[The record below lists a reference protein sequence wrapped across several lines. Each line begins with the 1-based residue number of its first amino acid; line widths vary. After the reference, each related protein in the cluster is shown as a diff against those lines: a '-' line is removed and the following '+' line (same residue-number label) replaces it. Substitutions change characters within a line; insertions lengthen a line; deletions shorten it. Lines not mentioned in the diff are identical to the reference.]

1 MKQDFVFWH
10 LLYSLVVTHEY
21 RIIHISPD
29 HKEVWL
35 EGLGNKQA
43 PIIRVYR
50 YDLDW
55 STWLQRDMEKTVFQV
70 ANFRKQLRKSKLAA
84 VNIYVSTY
92 PPVDDWE
99 FRVQEPLE
107 KNHATVNSVI
117 VHEGN
122 FENSC
127 NRISNLIGKE
137 VKVEVEYEEEEAL
150 YPLKQ
155 LVLDASARAI
165 KKEKELF
172 QFGKPL
178 FTYLFIAIQLIAFF
192 FLEMNGGSQNTE
204 TLIKFGAKFNPLI
217 LEGEWWRFFTPIFLH
232 IGIIHLLLNT
242 LALYYLGTAVERIYG
257 NTRFLFV
264 YLFAGFAGSLASFV
278 YTPSIS
284 AGASG
289 AIFGCFGA
297 LLFVGI
303 AYPKLF
309 LRTMGMNILV
319 LIGVNLTIG
328 FAIPGIDNAG
338 HIGGLIGGFLAA
350 AIVHLPKH
358 VKPLPRIIGL
368 LLAGTITFYMLD
380 YGYNNENPY
389 TRISEAETL
398 LQNGEYDK
406 AHDIL
411 LPLEEQKEEY
421 PEVLFYLSFID
432 IKKGR
437 LEDAESRLVDVTSL
451 QPDFHE
457 AHYNL
462 ALVYLELKKTEKA
475 LVSIER
481 AIEIEEDGA
490 NYQNLRSEI
499 IQSLDSE

>member
-10 LLYSLVVTHEY
+10 MLNSLVVTHEY

-55 STWLQRDMEKTVFQV
+55 STWLQRDMEKTAFQV
-70 ANFRKQLRKSKLAA
+70 ANFRKQLRKSKLSA

-99 FRVQEPLE
+99 FRLQEPLE
-107 KNHATVNSVI
+107 KNKATVNSVV

-122 FENSC
+122 LEHSC

-137 VKVEVEYEEEEAL
+137 VKVEVENEDEEAL
-150 YPLKQ
+150 HHLKQ
-155 LVLDASARAI
+155 IVLDASARAI

-178 FTYLFIAIQLIAFF
+178 FTYLFIAVQVIAFF
-192 FLEMNGGSQNTE
+192 ILEMNGGSQNTE
-204 TLIKFGAKFNPLI
+204 TLIQYGAKFNPLI

-232 IGIIHLLLNT
+232 IGVLHLMLNT
-242 LALYYLGTAVERIYG
+242 LALFYLGTAVERIYG
-257 NTRFLFV
+257 NIRFLFV

-278 YTPSIS
+278 FTPSIS

-303 AYPKLF
+303 AYPKVF

-358 VKPLPRIIGL
+358 IKPLPRILGL
-368 LLAGTITFYMLD
+368 LLAGALTFYMLD

-389 TRISEAETL
+389 TQISQAESL
-398 LQNGEYDK
+398 LQKGEYDQ
-406 AHDIL
+406 AYDMLI
-411 LPLEEQKEEY
+411 PLEEQKNEY

-437 LEDAESRLVDVTSL
+437 INDAESRLVDVTAL

-462 ALVYLELKKTEKA
+462 ALVYLEMKKTEKA

-481 AIEIEEDGA
+481 AIEIEPDGA
-490 NYQNLRSEI
+490 NYENIRSEI

>member
-1 MKQDFVFWH
+1 
-10 LLYSLVVTHEY
+10 
-21 RIIHISPD
+21 
-29 HKEVWL
+29 
-35 EGLGNKQA
+35 
-43 PIIRVYR
+43 
-50 YDLDW
+50 
-55 STWLQRDMEKTVFQV
+55 
-70 ANFRKQLRKSKLAA
+70 
-84 VNIYVSTY
+84 
-92 PPVDDWE
+92 
-99 FRVQEPLE
+99 
-107 KNHATVNSVI
+107 
-117 VHEGN
+117 
-122 FENSC
+122 
-127 NRISNLIGKE
+127 
-137 VKVEVEYEEEEAL
+137 
-150 YPLKQ
+150 
-155 LVLDASARAI
+155 
-165 KKEKELF
+165 
-172 QFGKPL
+172 
-178 FTYLFIAIQLIAFF
+178 
-192 FLEMNGGSQNTE
+192 MNGGSQNTE
-204 TLIKFGAKFNPLI
+204 TLIKYGAKFNPLI

-232 IGIIHLLLNT
+232 IGILHLLLNT

-338 HIGGLIGGFLAA
+338 HIGGLVGGFLAA

-358 VKPLPRIIGL
+358 VKPLPRLIGL
-368 LLAGTITFYMLD
+368 LLACALTFYMLD

-389 TRISEAETL
+389 TRISEAEML

-437 LEDAESRLVDVTSL
+437 LEVAESRLVAVTSL
-451 QPDFHE
+451 QPEFHE

-481 AIEIEEDGA
+481 AIEIEADGA
-490 NYQNLRSEI
+490 NYENLRSEI

>member
-1 MKQDFVFWH
+1 MQDFVFWH
-10 LLYSLVVTHEY
+10 LLYNLVVTHEY

-29 HKEVWL
+29 HEEVWL

-107 KNHATVNSVI
+107 KNHATVNNVI

-137 VKVEVEYEEEEAL
+137 VKVEVENQDEEAL
-150 YPLKQ
+150 YHLKQ
-155 LVLDASARAI
+155 LVLDASSSAI

-178 FTYLFIAIQLIAFF
+178 FTYLFIAIQLIVFF
-192 FLEMNGGSQNTE
+192 FLETNGGSQNTE
-204 TLIKFGAKFNPLI
+204 TLIKYGAKFNPLI
-217 LEGEWWRFFTPIFLH
+217 LDGEWWRFFTPIFLH

-278 YTPSIS
+278 FTPSIS

-358 VKPLPRIIGL
+358 VKPRPRIIGL
-368 LLAGTITFYMLD
+368 LLACTITFYMLD

-406 AHDIL
+406 ARDIL

-490 NYQNLRSEI
+490 NYQNLRSKI

>member
-1 MKQDFVFWH
+1 
-10 LLYSLVVTHEY
+10 
-21 RIIHISPD
+21 
-29 HKEVWL
+29 
-35 EGLGNKQA
+35 
-43 PIIRVYR
+43 
-50 YDLDW
+50 
-55 STWLQRDMEKTVFQV
+55 MEKTVFQV
-70 ANFRKQLRKSKLAA
+70 ANFRKQLRKSKLST

-92 PPVDDWE
+92 PPVDDWD
-99 FRVQEPLE
+99 FRIKEPLE

-137 VKVEVEYEEEEAL
+137 VKVEVEKEEEEAL

-172 QFGKPL
+172 QFGRPL
-178 FTYLFIAIQLIAFF
+178 FTYLFIAIQLMVFF

-204 TLIKFGAKFNPLI
+204 TLIKYGAKFNPLI

-232 IGIIHLLLNT
+232 IGILHLLLNT

-338 HIGGLIGGFLAA
+338 HIGGLVGGFLAA

-368 LLAGTITFYMLD
+368 LLACALTFYMLD

-406 AHDIL
+406 AYDIL

-437 LEDAESRLVDVTSL
+437 LEEAESRLVAVTSL
-451 QPDFHE
+451 QPEFHE

-481 AIEIEEDGA
+481 AIEIEADGA
-490 NYQNLRSEI
+490 NYENLRSEI

>member
-1 MKQDFVFWH
+1 
-10 LLYSLVVTHEY
+10 
-21 RIIHISPD
+21 
-29 HKEVWL
+29 
-35 EGLGNKQA
+35 
-43 PIIRVYR
+43 
-50 YDLDW
+50 
-55 STWLQRDMEKTVFQV
+55 
-70 ANFRKQLRKSKLAA
+70 
-84 VNIYVSTY
+84 
-92 PPVDDWE
+92 
-99 FRVQEPLE
+99 
-107 KNHATVNSVI
+107 
-117 VHEGN
+117 
-122 FENSC
+122 
-127 NRISNLIGKE
+127 
-137 VKVEVEYEEEEAL
+137 
-150 YPLKQ
+150 
-155 LVLDASARAI
+155 
-165 KKEKELF
+165 
-172 QFGKPL
+172 
-178 FTYLFIAIQLIAFF
+178 
-192 FLEMNGGSQNTE
+192 
-204 TLIKFGAKFNPLI
+204 
-217 LEGEWWRFFTPIFLH
+217 
-232 IGIIHLLLNT
+232 
-242 LALYYLGTAVERIYG
+242 
-257 NTRFLFV
+257 
-264 YLFAGFAGSLASFV
+264 
-278 YTPSIS
+278 
-284 AGASG
+284 
-289 AIFGCFGA
+289 

-309 LRTMGMNILV
+309 LRTMGMNILM

-358 VKPLPRIIGL
+358 VKPLPRIIVL
-368 LLAGTITFYMLD
+368 LLVCTITFYMLD
-380 YGYNNENPY
+380 YGYNNDNPY

-437 LEDAESRLVDVTSL
+437 LEDAESLLVDVTSL